1 MLLFVTLTKFKKRA
15 EAVAEFGNELLKN
28 LPAGVKIRE
37 IIWTL
42 GQYDSVMIIEAPS
55 EKEIFDM
62 FIHHGGLEYIE
73 TQTLVGMKR
82 EEALKHLK

>member
-1 MLLFVTLTKFKKRA
+1 LLFVTLTKFKKRA
-15 EAVAEFGNELLKN
+15 ESVAEFGNELLKN
-28 LPAGVKIRE
+28 LPDGVRIRE

-62 FIHHGGLEYIE
+62 FLHHGGLEFIE

-82 EEALKHLK
+82 EEALKHLQ